1 MAILAGE
8 PRIFPDNL
16 FEQKKD
22 NDVTNRAWWVFHTK
36 PRQEKSL
43 ARQLMASSIPFYLP
57 LVSKR
62 FRVRRRTVTSHL
74 PLFASYL
81 FLHGE
86 QDERVAALATNRV
99 VRNIPVADQE
109 KLWRDL
115 AQVHR
120 LIDLGVPITPEDC
133 LAPGS
138 VVEIKSGPLTGL
150 RGKILKHA
158 SQKRFVVEIDFI
170 HRGASIVLDDL
181 SLAPVIE

>member
-1 MAILAGE
+1 MPLLAGE

-16 FEQKKD
+16 FEQKE
-22 NDVTNRAWWVFHTK
+22 NQITNRAWWVFHTR

-43 ARQLMASSIPFYLP
+43 ARQLLASGIPFYLP
-57 LVSKR
+57 LISKR
-62 FRVRRRTVTSHL
+62 FRVRRRTITTHI

-81 FLHGE
+81 FLHAE

-99 VRNIPVADQE
+99 VRNIPVADQG

-115 AQVHR
+115 TQVHR
-120 LIDLGVPITPEDC
+120 LIDLGVPITSEES
-133 LAPGS
+133 LTPGS

-158 SQKRFVVEIDFI
+158 SKKRFVVEIDFI

-181 SLAPVIE
+181 TLAPVIE